1 MSDSIIN
8 EQEEAIQVDY
18 EKGNFSFPEDYT
30 YDAGTGLN
38 EETVAYI
45 SKVKNEAEWVKE
57 FRLKALEIFNKKPM
71 PTHWASKDLENMF
84 LKIFVIIFLKD
95 KSRVVLGMKSLTM

>member
-1 MSDSIIN
+1 MTGLKTLLSTLLLNNITTNLQTMSDSIIN

-57 FRLKALEIFNKKPM
+57 FRLKALEIFNCK
-71 PTHWASKDLENMF
+71 
-84 LKIFVIIFLKD
+84 
-95 KSRVVLGMKSLTM
+95 

>member
-1 MSDSIIN
+1 MDFRIESKMSDSIIK

-57 FRLKALEIFNKKPM
+57 FRLKALEIFNI
-71 PTHWASKDLENMF
+71 L
-84 LKIFVIIFLKD
+84 
-95 KSRVVLGMKSLTM
+95 SRKVFRFMRKC

>member
-1 MSDSIIN
+1 MIQSSI

-45 SKVKNEAEWVKE
+45 SKIKNEAEWVKE

-71 PTHWASKDLENMF
+71 PTHWASKDLENIVF
-84 LKIFVIIFLKD
+84 ENILLLSF
-95 KSRVVLGMKSLTM
+95 